1 MGKSESQMDI
11 IDNNAPKS
19 KKKLRWTSL
28 EIGLTTIV
36 ALLMIV
42 VIAMVALYVTQGG
55 DGICKS
61 ADCTKSAARI
71 LENMDTTA
79 DPCQNFYQY
88 ACGGWLKK
96 HIIPET
102 SSRYSTFDI
111 LRDEL
116 EVVMKD
122 VLEKP
127 DTADISALKKA
138 KTLYKSCTNERTKWT
153 LENAIAALNANYGK
167 QVLINFFVGTDDK
180 ASNVH
185 IIHEFN
191 WTSFTNTIMGAVNI
205 SLTGQENVIVYA
217 PDYLRKLKPI
227 LSDYSARDIQNYIVW
242 RHVMDLVNS
251 LSRVYKDTRKAF
263 RKALYGTTS
272 ETAVWRQ
279 CANYVNGNMENAVG
293 RLYVEEAFGGESKHM
308 VEEMIAQIREVFIQ
322 SLHEIKWMDVETK
335 RKAEE
340 KAKAIRERI
349 GYPED
354 IKDDAKLNNQYK
366 DLNYKVQEYFENIL
380 QNLEFGQKKRLKK
393 LREKVDKEEWITGAA
408 IVNAFYSSG
417 RNQIACCACNYA
429 RKTLGAGILQAAAV
443 QALAFCSANV
453 PKQSV
458 LLLYRAEESTCWHH
472 GQPVLTGLYKKGD
485 INLGGLFPIHFRVVT
500 PDHSFRSKVESS
512 KCEGINLYI
521 SFDFRA
527 FRWVQTMIFAIEE
540 INNNTELLPN
550 VTLGYAISDTCSTYL
565 KALGAAMALVT
576 GDEEA
581 VSNSMCGKAPQVPV
595 IIGEAGS
602 TASMIIA
609 RTLGVFRIPVVSY
622 FASCACLSNR
632 KEFPS
637 FFRTVPS
644 DNFQA
649 RGLARLLKL
658 FGWTWVGVIAGDDD
672 YGKSGIQLFREE
684 IKHSDVCVAFSEIIP
699 KVYSKNKIMQI
710 VKTIK
715 QSTAKVIVTFA
726 IEGDIYSVL
735 EEVIRQNITD
745 KQWIATE
752 AWITS
757 ALVSAKENFQSL
769 GGTIGF
775 AIRKAEIKGLK
786 PFLCR
791 IHPHAD
797 PADPFIVEFWE
808 TMFGCSL
815 DFSVNETV
823 ESPSSKTRCTG
834 LEDLNNVK
842 SIYNDVSQLR
852 ATYNVYKA
860 VYAIAQAVHDLLLC
874 KSGNGPFEN
883 GTCSDMTNLQPW
895 QLTHYLS
902 KVNCKSPV
910 GEYIYFDENGDSSA
924 SYDIINW
931 QMAAD
936 GSVKFVKVGQFDAT
950 EGSKNEF
957 KIDEEKI
964 VWSGGQSKVR
974 TEGSYVML

>member
-1 MGKSESQMDI
+1 LPTVTMYMY
-11 IDNNAPKS
+11 
-19 KKKLRWTSL
+19 
-28 EIGLTTIV
+28 
-36 ALLMIV
+36 LLFY
-42 VIAMVALYVTQGG
+42 LYF
-55 DGICKS
+55 I
-61 ADCTKSAARI
+61 
-71 LENMDTTA
+71 
-79 DPCQNFYQY
+79 
-88 ACGGWLKK
+88 
-96 HIIPET
+96 
-102 SSRYSTFDI
+102 
-111 LRDEL
+111 
-116 EVVMKD
+116 
-122 VLEKP
+122 
-127 DTADISALKKA
+127 
-138 KTLYKSCTNERTKWT
+138 
-153 LENAIAALNANYGK
+153 
-167 QVLINFFVGTDDK
+167 
-180 ASNVH
+180 
-185 IIHEFN
+185 FN
-191 WTSFTNTIMGAVNI
+191 
-205 SLTGQENVIVYA
+205 
-217 PDYLRKLKPI
+217 R
-227 LSDYSARDIQNYIVW
+227 
-242 RHVMDLVNS
+242 
-251 LSRVYKDTRKAF
+251 
-263 RKALYGTTS
+263 
-272 ETAVWRQ
+272 
-279 CANYVNGNMENAVG
+279 
-293 RLYVEEAFGGESKHM
+293 
-308 VEEMIAQIREVFIQ
+308 
-322 SLHEIKWMDVETK
+322 
-335 RKAEE
+335 
-340 KAKAIRERI
+340 
-349 GYPED
+349 
-354 IKDDAKLNNQYK
+354 
-366 DLNYKVQEYFENIL
+366 
-380 QNLEFGQKKRLKK
+380 
-393 LREKVDKEEWITGAA
+393 
-408 IVNAFYSSG
+408 
-417 RNQIACCACNYA
+417 
-429 RKTLGAGILQAAAV
+429 
-443 QALAFCSANV
+443 
-453 PKQSV
+453 
-458 LLLYRAEESTCWHH
+458 LLYRAEESTCRHH
-472 GQPVLTGLYKKGD
+472 GQPVLIGLYKKGD
-485 INLGGLFPIHFRVVT
+485 INLGGLFPIHFRVVK
-500 PDHSFRSKVESS
+500 PDHSFSYKVESS
-512 KCEGINLYI
+512 KCEG
-521 SFDFRA
+521 FDFRA

-550 VTLGYAISDTCSTYL
+550 VTLGYTISDTCSTYL
-565 KALGAAMALVT
+565 NALGAAMTLVT

-609 RTLGVFRIPVVSY
+609 RTLGVFRIPMVSY

-672 YGKSGIQLFREE
+672 YGKFGIQLFREE
-684 IKHSDVCVAFSEIIP
+684 IKHSDICVAFSEIIP
-699 KVYSKNKIMQI
+699 KVYSKNKIIQI

-757 ALVSAKENFQSL
+757 ALVSAKENFKSL

-786 PFLCR
+786 SFLCR

-823 ESPSSKTRCTG
+823 ASLSSKTRCTG
-834 LEDLNNVK
+834 LEDLNNIK

-883 GTCSDMTNLQPW
+883 ETCSDMTNLQPW

-910 GEYIYFDENGDSSA
+910 GEYIHFDENGDSSA

-957 KIDEEKI
+957 EIDEEKI
-964 VWSGGQSKVR
+964 VWSGGQSKYKFCIPQNQQVPKSVC
-974 TEGSYVML
+974 TESCPPGTRRAVQKGQPVCCFDCLPCPGGEISNQTDAIECEKCPSNYWSHIQKTKCIPKEIEYLAYEETMGIILAVVAISGAGITAAVITVFFYYKDTPIVKANNSELSFLLLFSLILCFLCSLTFIGQPLTWSCMLRHTVFGISFVLCISCVLSKTVVVLMAFKAALPGSNVMRYFGPMQQRAGICFCTLVQVVICMLWLTLYPPFPSKNTQQSEKIILECNIGSVLGFASVLGYIGALACMCFVLAFLARKLPDNFNEAKFITFSMLIFCAVWITFIPAYVSSPGKYTVAVEIFAILSSSYGLLVCIFVPKCYIILLKPEKNTKKQMMSKG